1 MVTKRRIFVG
11 AALLFG
17 LVTGALTSPLIA
29 QVIEIEQKALTD
41 DRSDWTVFVGNND
54 SFDNAV
60 WIVRYN
66 RVTGETWY
74 KDGKKYVVMAK
85 PKGM

>member
-1 MVTKRRIFVG
+1 MKRTLMVS

-17 LVTGALTSPLIA
+17 LVIGAVTSPLIA

-54 SFDNAV
+54 KFDTTV

-66 RVTGETWY
+66 RLTGETWY
-74 KDGKKYVVMAK
+74 KDGKKYVVMAL
-85 PKGM
+85 PKGQ